1 MCTHV
6 SRSKDALR
14 KHVSY
19 RHPGAPSPCDSE
31 SKRKRSR
38 TSTSAALA
46 QQQQQYQQQQLQ
58 QQQQQQLNLT
68 QSQSPTVAAIKTEI
82 VNDLSMSSAHSLPAG
97 PNQSQ
102 IFAHFQSPPANAT
115 ATSPTSSSSTSSSPS
130 CRTSAS
136 GIEMSINSSTECA
149 SPAPQTKCND

>member
-1 MCTHV
+1 M

-58 QQQQQQLNLT
+58 QQQQQKLNLSQS
-68 QSQSPTVAAIKTEI
+68 QSQSPIVPAIKSEI
-82 VNDLSMSSAHSLPAG
+82 INDLSMSSSTHAIPVG

-102 IFAHFQSPPANAT
+102 IFAHFQSPLTNVT
-115 ATSPTSSSSTSSSPS
+115 VTSPTSPSSTSSSPS
-130 CRTSAS
+130 CRTSTS
-136 GIEMSINSSTECA
+136 GLEISINSGTECA
-149 SPAPQTKCND
+149 SPASQTKCNE